1 VGHAKVEV
9 VPRWRACLRWQAGGL
24 PLACLS
30 LSARSLCCVWLYYP
44 GAFAAKC
51 LRARAFICHEERGA
65 GRMVGVAASAYFQ
78 LLHDLRSLF
87 ICRDAPVV
95 LVEPEEFLDEA

>member
-1 VGHAKVEV
+1 
-9 VPRWRACLRWQAGGL
+9 
-24 PLACLS
+24 
-30 LSARSLCCVWLYYP
+30 
-44 GAFAAKC
+44 
-51 LRARAFICHEERGA
+51 
-65 GRMVGVAASAYFQ
+65 MVGVAASAYFQ